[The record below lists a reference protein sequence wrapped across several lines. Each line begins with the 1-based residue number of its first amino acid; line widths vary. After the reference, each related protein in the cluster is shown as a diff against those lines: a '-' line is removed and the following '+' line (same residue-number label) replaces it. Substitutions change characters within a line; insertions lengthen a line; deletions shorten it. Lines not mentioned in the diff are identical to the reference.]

1 MGRRPSRRLPKPD
14 RRRAF
19 ELLAS
24 CPEGCTE
31 AILRAHGFT
40 IEQMVETRPDWARE
54 RDSGVHRHGA
64 REAGRKSL
72 TKTNQME
79 DTVMDTEKMSARCA
93 VFVLVTLLMAATA
106 QARNSDWSRLLIG
119 ASSRLTCGQFN
130 KLGRVEKDGALSWAL
145 GYVSG
150 MATSTVEDTRT
161 RGEDISQL
169 PMEHKFKE
177 PELVAAIKRR
187 CLERPS
193 VSSPLTVEW
202 TYVEQ

>member
-1 MGRRPSRRLPKPD
+1 
-14 RRRAF
+14 
-19 ELLAS
+19 
-24 CPEGCTE
+24 
-31 AILRAHGFT
+31 
-40 IEQMVETRPDWARE
+40 
-54 RDSGVHRHGA
+54 
-64 REAGRKSL
+64 
-72 TKTNQME
+72 ME
-79 DTVMDTEKMSARCA
+79 DTVMDTEKVSARCA
-93 VFVLVTLLMAATA
+93 VFVLVTLLMAGTA
-106 QARNSDWSRLLIG
+106 KARNSDWSGLLIG

-161 RGEDISQL
+161 RGEDISGL
-169 PMEHKFKE
+169 LMEHKFKE

-193 VSSPLTVEW
+193 VSFPLMVEW